1 MEPDIKLDTQ
11 SRTSLQGFLYSAG
24 DPANSCDPNP
34 TDFSYIDFAF
44 AGQLAALERQLGSAT
59 LENRGEVEEKRAR
72 LLQNID
78 ERAVRKSFMRS
89 RVSVTRANPE
99 DLHEPGEV
107 LAFTVFFSIIAGF
120 TLVMA
125 TVNPGS
131 ALSIVVIATT
141 VLSVTILSNHLDF
154 DPYGEVEVLED
165 DESEAEDA

>member
-1 MEPDIKLDTQ
+1 MEPEIKLDTQ

-44 AGQLAALERQLGSAT
+44 AGQLAALERQLGSST

-72 LLQNID
+72 LLRTID
-78 ERAVRKSFMRS
+78 ERAARKSFMRS
-89 RVSVTRANPE
+89 RVSVSRASPE
-99 DLHEPGEV
+99 DLNEPGEV
-107 LAFTVFFSIIAGF
+107 LTFVVFFSIIAGF
-120 TLVMA
+120 TPLMA
-125 TVNPGS
+125 AVNPGS

-141 VLSVTILSNHLDF
+141 VLSLTILGNHLDF

-165 DESEAEDA
+165 GEGESADA